1 MIVILKKTAERQQ
14 VELFENW
21 LRSMG
26 LELHKSVG
34 ENHTIIGL
42 VGDPSR
48 VDMESILALDIV
60 ETVKRIQEP
69 YKNANRKFHPEDT
82 VVDVSGVPIGGGGR
96 FTVIAGPCS
105 VESEDQIVGVAR
117 DVKAAGAALLR
128 RKRQKADLCGREGS

>member
-42 VGDPSR
+42 VGDTSRSPTRTPTGSSTRRIRLSPWPTAHRSAAAASWLWQGPAPWRRRSRSSPWPSR
-48 VDMESILALDIV
+48 
-60 ETVKRIQEP
+60 
-69 YKNANRKFHPEDT
+69 
-82 VVDVSGVPIGGGGR
+82 
-96 FTVIAGPCS
+96 
-105 VESEDQIVGVAR
+105 
-117 DVKAAGAALLR
+117 
-128 RKRQKADLCGREGS
+128 

>member
-42 VGDPSR
+42 VGDASWSWQGPAPWRRRSRSSPWPSR
-48 VDMESILALDIV
+48 
-60 ETVKRIQEP
+60 
-69 YKNANRKFHPEDT
+69 
-82 VVDVSGVPIGGGGR
+82 
-96 FTVIAGPCS
+96 
-105 VESEDQIVGVAR
+105 
-117 DVKAAGAALLR
+117 
-128 RKRQKADLCGREGS
+128 